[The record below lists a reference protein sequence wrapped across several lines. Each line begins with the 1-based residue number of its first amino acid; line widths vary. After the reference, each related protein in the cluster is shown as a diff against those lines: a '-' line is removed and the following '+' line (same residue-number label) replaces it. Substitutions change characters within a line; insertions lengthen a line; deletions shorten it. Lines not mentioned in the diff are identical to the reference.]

1 MIPFYDE
8 VRITDNLLTPDDVK
22 LLYGYFINAPFT
34 LKHRSDALKQSI
46 HKAQLAHFLTNE
58 ELDHPVVQ
66 KIIES
71 CTNLKH
77 IIRIYVQVY
86 TESTEPIMHRDNSFK
101 TSITF
106 LHPEYDVNW
115 GGEFIIYGEETV
127 GMAIQPLSGR
137 NVNFPGGRLLHL
149 GRPFLSK
156 SKTNRF
162 ILTVAYND

>member
-1 MIPFYDE
+1 MIPFCDE
-8 VRITDNLLTPDDVK
+8 VKVTDNLLTNEEVK
-22 LLYGYFINAPFT
+22 LLYGYFINTPFNI
-34 LKHRSDALKQSI
+34 KHRSDAIKQSI

-58 ELDHPVVQ
+58 ELDMPAVQ
-66 KIIES
+66 KIIDS
-71 CTNLKH
+71 CKNLKY
-77 IIRIYVQVY
+77 IVNIYVQVY
-86 TESTEPIMHRDNSFK
+86 TESSQPIMHRDNSYK

-106 LHPEYDVNW
+106 LHPEYEVDW
-115 GGEFIIYGEETV
+115 GGEFIVYGDETI

-137 NVNFPGGRLLHL
+137 NVNFAGGKLWHL

>member
-71 CTNLKH
+71 CT
-77 IIRIYVQVY
+77 
-86 TESTEPIMHRDNSFK
+86 T
-101 TSITF
+101 
-106 LHPEYDVNW
+106 
-115 GGEFIIYGEETV
+115 
-127 GMAIQPLSGR
+127 
-137 NVNFPGGRLLHL
+137 
-149 GRPFLSK
+149 
-156 SKTNRF
+156 
-162 ILTVAYND
+162 